1 MQRGTALPGSIVPRF
16 FRNRWKGGSPLT
28 AVTYLERVLR
38 AYEGSFDIERP
49 YTLSGRTFDAYA
61 AFSSMSEKYVLVEKA
76 NLWTTRTYEHAL
88 FLHVDSLSPDTISD
102 LRTFMKDVME
112 PELLL
117 QGRKYPEQDHMMTYL
132 SLNIITDTPPDDA
145 TRQAIRKF
153 RFSRDYLL
161 TFRGRAVGLLTVA
174 DLASGTVL
182 TNPAAKHT
190 IPTFEAAFG

>member
-1 MQRGTALPGSIVPRF
+1 MTAE
-16 FRNRWKGGSPLT
+16 
-28 AVTYLERVLR
+28 TYLERVLR
-38 AYEGSFDIERP
+38 AYEGSFDIARP
-49 YTLSGRTFDAYA
+49 FALGGRTFDAYA
-61 AFSSMSEKYVLVEKA
+61 NFSSMSEKYVLVEKA

-88 FLHVDSLSPDTISD
+88 FLHADRLTPDTIAD
-102 LRTFMKDVME
+102 LRAFMKDVME

-132 SLNIITDTPPDDA
+132 SLVLITDTSPDEA

-161 TFRGRAVGLLTVA
+161 TFRGRAAGLLTVA
-174 DLASGTVL
+174 DLASGTVI
-182 TNPAAKHT
+182 TNPAAKHN